1 MPTINIEIDENKYV
15 FLKDD
20 DIFQSVINE
29 AISDYIE
36 IKNDLQIKNE
46 LLLNSEFYNLN
57 SKLEDKLWNL

>member
-36 IKNDLQIKNE
+36 IKNDL
-46 LLLNSEFYNLN
+46 
-57 SKLEDKLWNL
+57 

>member
-46 LLLNSEFYNLN
+46 LLLNSEFYDLN
-57 SKLEDKLWNL
+57 SKLEEKLWNL